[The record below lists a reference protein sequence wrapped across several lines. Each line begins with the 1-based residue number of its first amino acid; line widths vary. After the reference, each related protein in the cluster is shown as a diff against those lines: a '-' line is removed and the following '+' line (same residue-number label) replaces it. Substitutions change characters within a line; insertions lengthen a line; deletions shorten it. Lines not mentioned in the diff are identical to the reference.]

1 MQLREY
7 QIKLIQEV
15 SKSWRTG
22 YKKPCVVLP
31 CGGGKSVITADM
43 AKRTTD
49 NEKRVLFVVHR
60 KELCQQIEETFRNYG
75 VNMDLCMVAMV
86 QTISR
91 RLAKIPEPKLIIT
104 DENHHCIANTYRKIY
119 ETFPEAYCV
128 GVTATPVRLNGGGLG
143 DVNDKLIIGV
153 SAKWLI
159 ENKFLAPYDYY
170 APALIDCAKIKTKK
184 GDFDSSQVEDIMLEN
199 AVFGDVIKYYR
210 KLSDNK
216 KAVCYCPTVKYS
228 KAMAEQFRNAGIPS
242 EHIDGS
248 TDKKERE
255 RIISDFRNGKILIL
269 CNVDLISEG
278 FDVPDCNTAI
288 LLRPTKSLT
297 LYIQQSMR
305 CMRYKENKRAV
316 IIDHVGNVHRFG
328 LPDTDREWSL
338 ESTTKKKK
346 SAETEIKVRQ
356 CTECFYTHAPAPVCP
371 KCGHRYAEEKKREEI
386 GEKQDIELQKITEKV
401 GLMKSPDECSTM
413 KELCIFGKNHG
424 YKNGWAYHQAKRL
437 GIWR

>member
-49 NEKRVLFVVHR
+49 NGKRVLFVVHR

-170 APALIDCAKIKTKK
+170 APALLDCAKIKTKK

-228 KAMAEQFRNAGIPS
+228 KAMAEQFRNANIPS

-255 RIISDFRNGKILIL
+255 RIISDFRNGKILMLKHLKQVRIGQRIL
-269 CNVDLISEG
+269 
-278 FDVPDCNTAI
+278 
-288 LLRPTKSLT
+288 
-297 LYIQQSMR
+297 
-305 CMRYKENKRAV
+305 
-316 IIDHVGNVHRFG
+316 
-328 LPDTDREWSL
+328 
-338 ESTTKKKK
+338 
-346 SAETEIKVRQ
+346 
-356 CTECFYTHAPAPVCP
+356 
-371 KCGHRYAEEKKREEI
+371 
-386 GEKQDIELQKITEKV
+386 KQLSK
-401 GLMKSPDECSTM
+401 M
-413 KELCIFGKNHG
+413 
-424 YKNGWAYHQAKRL
+424 
-437 GIWR
+437 